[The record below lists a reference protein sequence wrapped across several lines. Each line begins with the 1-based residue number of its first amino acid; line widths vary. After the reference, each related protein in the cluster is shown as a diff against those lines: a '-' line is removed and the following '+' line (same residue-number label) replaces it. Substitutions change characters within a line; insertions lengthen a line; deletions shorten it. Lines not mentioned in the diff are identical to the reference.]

1 LICANIT
8 VEYAMKIAKLLRG
21 NGILIYSLIR
31 ICDELQPVG
40 VMHCLRIWGL
50 VAAEEGALRI
60 GGA

>member
-1 LICANIT
+1 
-8 VEYAMKIAKLLRG
+8 MKIAKLLRG